1 MIKINKKGQEEMVGF
16 AFIVIIVA
24 VILIVFLSIA
34 FSGRD
39 DEGPQSFEVE
49 SFLQSMLAQT
59 TDCFDGI
66 KYLSIKQLIFDCS
79 ESEMCE
85 DSRPTCT
92 VLTEYLGNISD
103 LSWHTGS
110 DTLGY
115 ILSVNLNGAPMVQE
129 ISVGIITRNYRG
141 ASQSFS
147 AGGNMHYIE
156 FKAYS

>member
-1 MIKINKKGQEEMVGF
+1 MVGF

-34 FSGRD
+34 FGGKR

-49 SFLQSMLAQT
+49 SFLQSALAQT

-66 KYLSIKQLIFDCS
+66 KYLSVKQLVFDCADV
-79 ESEMCE
+79 EFCE
-85 DSRPTCT
+85 DSRSTCT

-103 LSWHTGS
+103 LSWNTGS

-115 ILSVNLNGAPMVQE
+115 VLNVNLNGAPMIQE
-129 ISVGIITRNYRG
+129 ISFGNITRNYRG

-147 AGGNMHYIE
+147 TGGNIHDIS